1 MDARALKD
9 RATELLAKGKFAR
22 AAEAYQ
28 QYCEADAKDLQSRL
42 RLGDAWLKAGEKA
55 KAIVAYLWAAEG
67 FAKEGF
73 LPRAIA
79 ASKLVLEL
87 DPSHGGVQNRLAQLY
102 ARKSST
108 ASRVS
113 RTARL
118 VDAAAPVA
126 GSADDEVVV
135 EVSYAVGG
143 PGTAAGYGPPAQ
155 VATWGPSVERQP
167 EPEPQPALVGR
178 GQDPNAPPPPEKID
192 VDATLTWNERELL
205 QKADFDTMTAD
216 EWRAAQ
222 ALLRQ
227 MAPLFEPIS
236 TRRTARAGGPG
247 RLARVDGRATLQA
260 LARHGG
266 EVWQLH
272 WRRPREQPAPLVV
285 LADISGSMSR
295 YSRML
300 LHFTH
305 ALGHADAR
313 VESFVFG
320 TRLTRTTHA
329 LRQRDPD
336 IAVARVVG
344 EVQDWSGGTRISA
357 CLQQFNQRWA
367 RRTLSGRA
375 TVLLISD
382 GLEHGTPDDP
392 RCKKLRFEM
401 ERLHKSCRKLIWLNP
416 LLRFEQF
423 QPRAAGIQAMLPFVD
438 RFLPAHNLQSL
449 RDLAAVLA
457 GRS

>member
-1 MDARALKD
+1 MLRAPDTAALPGHLAENVMHFGRVLRTAGMPVPTD
-9 RATELLAKGKFAR
+9 RIQLALNALQVAGLESRRDFHATLMACLLDRVEHRELFDQAFHLFWRDPDLAGRVMAMLLPR
-22 AAEAYQ
+22 VQAQTEQAPLPEN
-28 QYCEADAKDLQSRL
+28 R
-42 RLGDAWLKAGEKA
+42 RLGEAL
-55 KAIVAYLWAAEG
+55 
-67 FAKEGF
+67 F
-73 LPRAIA
+73 P
-79 ASKLVLEL
+79 
-87 DPSHGGVQNRLAQLY
+87 H
-102 ARKSST
+102 
-108 ASRVS
+108 
-113 RTARL
+113 
-118 VDAAAPVA
+118 
-126 GSADDEVVV
+126 
-135 EVSYAVGG
+135 
-143 PGTAAGYGPPAQ
+143 
-155 VATWGPSVERQP
+155 QP
-167 EPEPQPALVGR
+167 NH
-178 GQDPNAPPPPEKID
+178 PNPPPPPEKID

-227 MAPLFEPIS
+227 MAPLFEPIT
-236 TRRTARAGGPG
+236 TRRTARAPGPG
-247 RLARVDGRATLQA
+247 RMARVDGRATLQA

-320 TRLTRTTHA
+320 TRLTRTTRA

-336 IAVARVVG
+336 IAVARVVH
-344 EVQDWSGGTRISA
+344 EVQDWSGGTRISE
-357 CLQQFNQRWA
+357 CLHQFNQRWA
-367 RRTLSGRA
+367 RRVLSGRA

-392 RCKKLRFEM
+392 TCDKLRFEM

-416 LLRFEQF
+416 LLRFDQF
-423 QPRAAGIQAMLPFVD
+423 QPRAAGIKAMLPHVD

-449 RDLAAVLA
+449 KELARVLA
-457 GRS
+457 